1 MFYKIVNNI
10 VAINDTRLLQENR
23 LKSDIHY
30 FHIPFCRALYR
41 QKSFFP
47 RTVREWNI
55 LPSDTLSAQSV
66 DAFKA

>member
-30 FHIPFCRALYR
+30 FHIPFCRTLYR

-47 RTVREWNI
+47 RPYSPRVEHPPCRY
-55 LPSDTLSAQSV
+55 PVSPC
-66 DAFKA
+66 